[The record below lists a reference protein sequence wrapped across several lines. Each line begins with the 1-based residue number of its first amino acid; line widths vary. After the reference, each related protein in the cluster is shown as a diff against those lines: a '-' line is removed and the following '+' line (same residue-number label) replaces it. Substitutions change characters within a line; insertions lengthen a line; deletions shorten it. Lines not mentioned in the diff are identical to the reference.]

1 MNFKKTIS
9 AFLIGAAMTASFA
22 SCNSDT
28 DNTDPAVFYTQIVT
42 VESATPSSAV
52 FSYINEK
59 TNLPVT
65 LYASGTFS
73 TEEIY
78 AGRRVAITYTTENN
92 ADNGGT
98 ITLYG
103 ITRAFGDG
111 KALGVTT
118 AGETTQFYSGSV
130 ANGVAS
136 FSGRY
141 LNGGVSVSVGNDPNP
156 CALVV
161 DESTVG
167 DDYPTVRM
175 VLQPSYSDNTRWIF
189 FSYSI
194 SELFQRPDMADAKG
208 LRVVYSTSE
217 TSEIKIERPANL

>member
-1 MNFKKTIS
+1 MNFKKTFS
-9 AFLIGAAMTASFA
+9 ALVIGAAMTASFA

-28 DNTDPAVFYTQIVT
+28 DNTPPAVLYTQIVT
-42 VESATPSSAV
+42 VESATSSSAV
-52 FSYINEK
+52 FSYTNEK

-78 AGRRVAITYTTENN
+78 PGRRVAITYTAENN
-92 ADNGGT
+92 VDNGGT
-98 ITLYG
+98 ISLYG

-111 KALGVTT
+111 KALEVTT
-118 AGETTQFYSGSV
+118 AGETTQFYNGAV

-136 FSGRY
+136 FSGTY
-141 LNGGVSVSVGNDPNP
+141 LNGGVSVSVGNNPDP

-175 VLQPSYSDNTRWIF
+175 VLQQSYSDTSRWIF

-194 SELFQRPDMADAKG
+194 SDLFQRPDMVGAKG